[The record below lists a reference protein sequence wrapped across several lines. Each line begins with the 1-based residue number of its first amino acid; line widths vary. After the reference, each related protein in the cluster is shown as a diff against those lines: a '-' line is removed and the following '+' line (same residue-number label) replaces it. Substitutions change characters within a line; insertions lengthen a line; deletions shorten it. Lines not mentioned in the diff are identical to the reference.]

1 MKESYTQVC
10 ASFCQSGE
18 VNDNRCYGCCV
29 GQGCGTGGR
38 CSNQQCLCNAC
49 ASKISINMFLY
60 HSMK

>member
-10 ASFCQSGE
+10 ASFCKPGE
-18 VNDNRCYGCCV
+18 VNDNGCYGCCV
-29 GQGCGTGGR
+29 GRGCGAGGN